1 MALLTFSTP
10 KESSIFEDDEKEAS
24 ITLPAMDEDDK
35 ADIDAL
41 SRLADAWS
49 ATLANSK
56 RNRKQVKTKSNHHNQ
71 NRDEWI

>member
-1 MALLTFSTP
+1 MALLTFSALP
-10 KESSIFEDDEKEAS
+10 KDDEKESSIA
-24 ITLPAMDEDDK
+24 LPAMDEDDK

-56 RNRKQVKTKSNHHNQ
+56 RNRKQSKTKSNHHNQ